1 MVELLEIFLYVI
13 LPYLI
18 IVSIYFGFVLSS
30 LRKMRKKLTE
40 IEAQLVIRNEKVTV
54 EKEKNRE
61 KKLQK
66 LKTDIDDM
74 LKEGKQ

>member
-40 IEAQLVIRNEKVTV
+40 IEAQLVIRNETVTV

>member
-30 LRKMRKKLTE
+30 LRKMRKKLSE

>member
-18 IVSIYFGFVLSS
+18 IVSIFFGFVLSS
-30 LRKMRKKLTE
+30 LRKMRKKLSE